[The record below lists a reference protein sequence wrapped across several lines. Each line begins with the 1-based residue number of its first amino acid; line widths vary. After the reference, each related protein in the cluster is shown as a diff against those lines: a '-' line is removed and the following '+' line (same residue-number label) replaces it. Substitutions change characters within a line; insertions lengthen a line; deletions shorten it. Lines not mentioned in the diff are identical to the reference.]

1 MPNRITACIMAHL
14 SSESCEKKNGYP
26 MYVIFGAVVASVGG
40 VLFGYDIGITSGALL
55 QLRDDFNLTSFEQ
68 ELVVSSVLAGAL
80 CASFFGEL
88 PFYKE
93 ESHITVGIQLN
104 EMIE

>member
-1 MPNRITACIMAHL
+1 
-14 SSESCEKKNGYP
+14 

-68 ELVVSSVLAGAL
+68 ELVVSSVLVGAL
-80 CASFFGEL
+80 CASFFGD
-88 PFYKE
+88 PFMTLNTGYCFL
-93 ESHITVGIQLN
+93 SITNHLLQNPSYEYQLRDALRSTAD
-104 EMIE
+104 ETLT